1 MYIYISSF
9 AWNKVSKL
17 VILGPQLQAAKIIHG
32 KKRCTVQLGRDA
44 GFGSDREEGSD
55 EVRIAVVC

>member
-1 MYIYISSF
+1 M
-9 AWNKVSKL
+9 
-17 VILGPQLQAAKIIHG
+17 ILGPQLQAAKIIHG